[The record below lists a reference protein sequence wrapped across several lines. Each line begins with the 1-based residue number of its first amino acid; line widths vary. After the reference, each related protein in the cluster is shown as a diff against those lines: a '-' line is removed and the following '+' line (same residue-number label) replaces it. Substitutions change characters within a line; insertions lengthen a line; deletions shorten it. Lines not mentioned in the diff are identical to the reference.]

1 MADKKKELSSAE
13 RKSLEKQRKNAVK
26 QAQKFRR
33 EQARKKLKESKSE
46 STDIGVS
53 EVQSKSKIEQAL
65 KSQIKEDKE
74 SRPRKK
80 ETREE
85 KFRRE
90 GKKRI
95 ANLEAKDYDDG
106 YYIDEYG
113 EKQKQERRAK
123 EIHEQ
128 EQEVIRRPNKPLT
141 SKQIKRKRI
150 FVYAGIIA
158 AVVVLGVVLSL
169 TVLFKTEK
177 IIVEGN
183 EYYYEDQIIAFSG
196 VEKQENIFI
205 AALTSTPDKIKE
217 NLPYV
222 EKAEIS
228 FSIPDTVKIK
238 ITNAEPSYAIP
249 NGGGFLL
256 VSGKGRI
263 LASVPNN
270 DSGLAIL
277 TCSELKDTN
286 PGKYVAFSDDNVPEI
301 LDNISAA
308 ITKNKFEGITGID
321 VTNTAQLKLVYQNR
335 ITIVLGMPDELDYKL
350 QTAKA
355 IIDEKLDPN
364 NTGAIAGTLDVS
376 ECNTTKVSRFKPSET
391 TAPVA
396 TEPSSTASWDE
407 NTWTNKDDG
416 ANTDNGDYGDYTW
429 EPDTNGGTSDD
440 WSADDWS
447 TDDGSGDSWSGDGTG
462 NDWSGDGT
470 GDYSGDTDWGAGGDD
485 SYTDYSGDE
494 TAW

>member
-1 MADKKKELSSAE
+1 MADKQKELTSSE
-13 RKSLEKQRKNAVK
+13 RKSLEKQRKNAIK

-33 EQARKKLKESKSE
+33 EQARKKLKGKEK
-46 STDIGVS
+46 STDSGVS
-53 EVQSKSKIEQAL
+53 EVESKSKIEQAL
-65 KSQIKEDKE
+65 KSQIKEEKKHKPHKKE
-74 SRPRKK
+74 S
-80 ETREE
+80 REE

-90 GKKRI
+90 SKEKI
-95 ANLEAKDYDDG
+95 AALEAKDYDDG

-128 EQEVIRRPNKPLT
+128 EQEVIRRPKKPLT

-150 FVYAGIIA
+150 FVFAGIIS
-158 AVVVLGVVLSL
+158 AVVLLGVVLSL

-177 IIVEGN
+177 IIVEDN
-183 EYYYEDQIIAFSG
+183 VYYYEDQIIAFSG

-205 AALTSTPDKIKE
+205 AALTSTPEKISQ

-222 EKAEIS
+222 ERAEIS

-238 ITNAEPSYAIP
+238 IINAEPSYAIP
-249 NGGGFLL
+249 NEGSFLL

-270 DSGLAIL
+270 DKGLPIL
-277 TCSELKDTN
+277 TCSKLKDTN

-308 ITKNKFEGITGID
+308 ITENKFEGITGID
-321 VTNTAQLKLVYQNR
+321 VTNTAQLKIVYQNR
-335 ITIVLGMPDELDYKL
+335 ITIVLGMPDDLNYKM

-376 ECNTTKVSRFKPSET
+376 ECNTTKVSRYLPSET
-391 TAPVA
+391 TAPVPTA
-396 TEPSSTASWDE
+396 PSSTGAWNSD
-407 NTWTNKDDG
+407 TWSGADNGTVVDD
-416 ANTDNGDYGDYTW
+416 NSYTWNPDTDTSTDNWSTDGS
-429 EPDTNGGTSDD
+429 DTT
-440 WSADDWS
+440 DWS
-447 TDDGSGDSWSGDGTG
+447 TDDSGTT
-462 NDWSGDGT
+462 DWSTDDSGTTDWSTDDSGTTDWSTEDYGT
-470 GDYSGDTDWGAGGDD
+470 GDYSADAEW
-485 SYTDYSGDE
+485 
-494 TAW
+494 